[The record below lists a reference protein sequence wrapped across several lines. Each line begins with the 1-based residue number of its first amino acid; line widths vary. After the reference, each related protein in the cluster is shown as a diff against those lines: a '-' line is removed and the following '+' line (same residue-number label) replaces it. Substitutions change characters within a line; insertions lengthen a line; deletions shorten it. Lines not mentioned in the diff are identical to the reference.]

1 MVEGKKNLPGEAE
14 LAKIE
19 RYIQR
24 NRAPKHIRAR
34 CQSRLSSIRA
44 MYELAGVDT
53 SRALILAYDYGQA
66 KCYRAMMLEAENGR

>member
-24 NRAPKHIRAR
+24 NRVPKHIRTR